1 MPASEGPLHTV
12 LFVCMGNC
20 VRSQMAEAIARR
32 DAPDV
37 ILPESAGLHPL
48 GFIDK
53 TAIAVLAERGLSVK
67 GQFSKGLHDDS
78 LSKPDLIINMSGASG
93 SSLFRDSR
101 FEDWR
106 VQDPFGE
113 NMELHRRI
121 CDDIERRVKDLA
133 KRLRSEN
140 GAAP

>member
-1 MPASEGPLHTV
+1 MDDSTARHWKG
-12 LFVCMGNC
+12 LFVFIGNC

-32 DAPDV
+32 DASDV
-37 ILPESAGLHPL
+37 IFPESAGLHPL

-113 NMELHRRI
+113 NMELH
-121 CDDIERRVKDLA
+121 
-133 KRLRSEN
+133 
-140 GAAP
+140 